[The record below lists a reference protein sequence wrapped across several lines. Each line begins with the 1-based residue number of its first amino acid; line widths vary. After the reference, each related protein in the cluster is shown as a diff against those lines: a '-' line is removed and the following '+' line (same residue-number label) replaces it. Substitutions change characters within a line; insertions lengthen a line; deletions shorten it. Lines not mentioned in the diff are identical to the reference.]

1 MSEYLQT
8 TVDKFTFRVAKDR
21 LYTPNGLW
29 VMFVQAQGPP
39 RLRIGITDFLQQH
52 SGDVAFVT
60 ARPQGTNLKAG
71 DEFAD
76 METMKITLGLP
87 SPITGTIVE
96 ISPALELKPEVV
108 NQDPYGE
115 GWMAVIEATD
125 WEADR
130 AQLLEAPAYLEVMKA
145 LAEKELES

>member
-8 TVDKFTFRVAKDR
+8 TVDKFTFRVAKDC